1 MGFRGCRPMAF
12 IRPMSLSVLHVA
24 LLVLGT
30 DRQTGVGQGWG
41 QRPHRALPALRPNP
55 AQPDQGLQA
64 KAHSHSGLP
73 LPVNLYVSL
82 SFSSVHVLE
91 QRKGGGRT
99 IYLLQRGWSSHS
111 NNEGLSGEAEMA
123 DLKRYL
129 LNIQEATS

>member
-1 MGFRGCRPMAF
+1 MWWGFRGCRPSSIHQAHV
-12 IRPMSLSVLHVA
+12 SVCLPW
-24 LLVLGT
+24 LCWCR
-30 DRQTGVGQGWG
+30 DRTGRRGVGQGWG
-41 QRPHRALPALRPNP
+41 QRPLRPNP

-64 KAHSHSGLP
+64 GPSHSGLRCQLTYACP
-73 LPVNLYVSL
+73 SP
-82 SFSSVHVLE
+82 SVQSHVLE

-99 IYLLQRGWSSHS
+99 IYFTRGWSSHS